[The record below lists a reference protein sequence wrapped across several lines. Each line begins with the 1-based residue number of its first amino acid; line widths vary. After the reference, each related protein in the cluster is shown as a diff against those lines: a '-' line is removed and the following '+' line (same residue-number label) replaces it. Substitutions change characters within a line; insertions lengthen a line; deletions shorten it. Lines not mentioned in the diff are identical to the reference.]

1 MTRATNGDVELAYEV
16 GGRPGGEP
24 VVFVEGLG
32 YGRWMWRWQRD
43 ALADECRT
51 ILWDNRGTGDSD
63 APEGP
68 YTIEEMAGDLE
79 AVLADAGVD
88 RAHLIGASMGGMIA
102 QRYALE
108 YDRAATLSLLCTTP
122 GGPEAVP
129 VPEETQ
135 AAIFAVPEDGDERE
149 RIRHRMAPAVSDTF
163 FEENPDVTEDIVDW
177 RLESDA
183 SDAARKAQAAGVA
196 EFDVADEVSA
206 LDVPVVIL
214 HGSDDRVV
222 PVENGRLLENLI
234 PHARLE
240 VCDGGHHLFFVERSD
255 WVNDRVVDFLE
266 ANPIGADLEAG
277 GESTAEAALEAGDR
291 E

>member
-16 GGRPGGEP
+16 GGRPDGEP

-32 YGRWMWRWQRD
+32 YGRWMWRWQRE
-43 ALADECRT
+43 ALADEYRT

-68 YTIEEMAGDLE
+68 YTIQEMAGDLE

-88 RAHLIGASMGGMIA
+88 RAHLVGASMGGMIV

-135 AAIFAVPEDGDERE
+135 EAMFAVPEDADERE
-149 RIRHRMAPAVSDTF
+149 RIRHRMAPAVSPTF
-163 FEENPDVTEDIVDW
+163 FEENPDLADDIVDW

-183 SDAARKAQAAGVA
+183 SDAARQAQAAGVA
-196 EFDVADEVSA
+196 EFDAADEVSA

-214 HGSDDRVV
+214 HGSDDQVV
-222 PVENGRLLENLI
+222 PVENGHLLENLI
-234 PHARLE
+234 PQARFE
-240 VCDGGHHLFFVERSD
+240 ACDGGHHLFFVERSD
-255 WVNDRVVDFLE
+255 WVNDRVFDFLE
-266 ANPIGADLEAG
+266 ANPIEADLEAG
-277 GESTAEAALEAGDR
+277 GESTAEATLETGDR